1 MCGLFSRTHGPKT
14 AINAIGT
21 TAEIFEYL
29 PEEENA
35 GFRIKAKARQRFRM
49 LDSKYCC
56 KWKAKVKILPEVR
69 LSDPLENV
77 KLQSLYRHRT
87 STVNRHRFVLFTNHI
102 NGKGVCFV
110 VKSISHYIT
119 NYYFLS

>member
-1 MCGLFSRTHGPKT
+1 MVYEIPMVERVKVTLYILISHMGKKFFGVFSRTNGHKT
-14 AINAIGT
+14 TIGM

-29 PEEENA
+29 PEEGNA

-49 LDSKYCC
+49 LDPKSCC
-56 KWKAKVKILPEVR
+56 RWKAKVKILPEVC

-87 STVNRHRFVLFTNHI
+87 STVNRHRCVIH
-102 NGKGVCFV
+102 V
-110 VKSISHYIT
+110 Y
-119 NYYFLS
+119 